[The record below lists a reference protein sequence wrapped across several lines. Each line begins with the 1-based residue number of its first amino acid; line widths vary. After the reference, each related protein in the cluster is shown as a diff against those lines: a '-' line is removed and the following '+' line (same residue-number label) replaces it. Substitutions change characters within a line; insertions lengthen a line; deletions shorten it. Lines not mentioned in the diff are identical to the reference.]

1 MGQLNC
7 QSQGCRQAARL
18 REHIVNIAAASEEV
32 PPCIVAGPPCDS
44 RGCDT
49 PGGGQTS
56 SRKRGVN
63 IWVQSAHD
71 LIYSLPY
78 ELDADLDHLHVPPS
92 GEDHGAI
99 PDTGHGPT
107 MPCQRPDSITNLGAS
122 FESPDFARDVGVC
135 CESADTGTCAEASSP
150 NQDNYACVQVDD
162 PANPWGLYAVADGH
176 GPQGHLLSALLVHEL
191 PALLA
196 LNPCIHRNASLAL
209 HQSFLAVGE
218 MVSSCDFVDASA
230 SGGTLSAAMLSHG
243 LLHVAWVGDSKVI
256 LGRLDPGCKAGQ
268 QIGVPFAVGSATA
281 GKSAMPLRLRA
292 VELTSDHTLTSAC
305 AHGHKLYGTT
315 DAADNAGGPAA
326 LPAAAALAGKA
337 LAGTL
342 DRGPDRGR
350 GLTRSFGNPESGG
363 IWKNGAG
370 GADIGGGG
378 CEPEVRRM
386 RLKPEDLFVILGTSG
401 LWNYLSPDD
410 AVAVVS
416 QGLHLMAAD
425 AARTLQ
431 REALRRAQARTPPG
445 YIAGHYSNQQDIT
458 AVVVYL
464 AGARYVSDFS
474 IHRADHVPEHLRHV
488 AVVRNLQPRDCPIG
502 LWCGG
507 SNGPVLAGGC

>member
-18 REHIVNIAAASEEV
+18 REHIVNIAAASEEA
-32 PPCIVAGPPCDS
+32 PPCIAPGPPCDS
-44 RGCDT
+44 YGYDT
-49 PGGGQTS
+49 QGGQPS
-56 SRKRGVN
+56 SSKRGVN
-63 IWVQSAHD
+63 IWVQNAHD
-71 LIYSLPY
+71 LIHSLPY
-78 ELDADLDHLHVPPS
+78 ELDADLDHLHAPPLGDEYAALGTVPEGGQSP
-92 GEDHGAI
+92 A
-99 PDTGHGPT
+99 
-107 MPCQRPDSITNLGAS
+107 MLCQRSDSITTLTAP

-135 CESADTGTCAEASSP
+135 CEGADTGTFAEASNP

-196 LNPCIHRNASLAL
+196 LNPRFHRNASLAL

-218 MVSSCDFVDASA
+218 MASSCDFVDASA
-230 SGGTLSAAMLSHG
+230 SGGTLSTALLSRG

-256 LGRLDPGCKAGQ
+256 LGRLDPDCKAGQ
-268 QIGVPFAVGSATA
+268 QLGVPCVADCATVETA
-281 GKSAMPLRLRA
+281 TTLRLRA
-292 VELTSDHTLTSAC
+292 VELTTDHTTTSVYG
-305 AHGHKLYGTT
+305 HGHKLYGAT
-315 DAADNAGGPAA
+315 DAADGAGGPAA
-326 LPAAAALAGKA
+326 LPAAAALVGKA
-337 LAGTL
+337 LAGA
-342 DRGPDRGR
+342 PDCKR
-350 GLTRSFGNPESGG
+350 GLTRSFGNLEGG
-363 IWKNGAG
+363 SWKNETG
-370 GADIGGGG
+370 GAEVRRGG

-386 RLKPEDLFVILGTSG
+386 RLKQEDLFVVLGTSG

-425 AARTLQ
+425 CARAL
-431 REALRRAQARTPPG
+431 RMEALRRAALARAPPG
-445 YIAGHYSNQQDIT
+445 YMSGHYSPQQDIT

-474 IHRADHVPEHLRHV
+474 IHRAGHVPEHLRHV
-488 AVVRNLQPRDCPIG
+488 AAVRHLQPRGCPAE

-507 SNGPVLAGGC
+507 STGPVFAGGC